1 MISKAHGGGR
11 KRTGSIEWKKKGAV
25 ARVTVDVDG
34 VAVQKRFD
42 LETKDPQAAKLK
54 LKRLVNEGPAATPEA
69 AAAPVKIADFGEKWL
84 TNRETGPR
92 KKECAT
98 YERRFFELVWKP
110 ELGDRT
116 FDSVLVEEIEEVLDK
131 MADGKIMPPPRRPG
145 HVPDP
150 YGYQSIKHAKD
161 TLARIWKGAMRARLA
176 VRNDP
181 QLAEMPDIER
191 ETKARAILT
200 DAEAVQLLEHPAV
213 DAEIKVLFLLSRTV
227 GGLRSGDLNS
237 LDWQAFSPGFQVCTF
252 VRRKTR
258 KKIHLPEHH
267 VVPEA
272 VRAFL
277 DVWHERHGRPA
288 SGPVFPVRRGP
299 RAGQAKKAGNMSYAD
314 RLRRELLKA
323 GVTRRELH
331 HETPTTLPCDFH
343 STRRAFA
350 TAGVGAGMTEQQIM
364 SVGGWSDSKLVTRY
378 RDKLAPKALPAVAAL
393 PDLASDHARLL
404 RKPEPEEKKRGPR

>member
-1 MISKAHGGGR
+1 MADAKRGR
-11 KRTGSIEWKKKGAV
+11 RRTGSIEWKKKGAV

-42 LETKDPQAAKLK
+42 LETKDPQAAALK
-54 LKRLVNEGPAATPEA
+54 LKRLLKEAPTATREA
-69 AAAPVKIADFGEKWL
+69 AAAPVTIADFAEQWL
-84 TNRETGPR
+84 TLRETGPR
-92 KKECAT
+92 RKAAAS
-98 YERRFFELVWKP
+98 YERRYFERIWKP
-110 ELGDRT
+110 AFGNRT
-116 FDSVLVEEIEEVLDK
+116 FDSVRKAEAQKILDR
-131 MADGKIMPPPRRPG
+131 MATGQIMPLPRREG
-145 HVPDP
+145 HVPEP
-150 YGYQSIKHAKD
+150 YGYQSILHAKA
-161 TLARIWKGAMRARLA
+161 TAFRLWKAAMSEELAI
-176 VRNDP
+176 RNVIE
-181 QLAEMPDIER
+181 LLEMPDLER

-200 DAEAVQLLEHPAV
+200 DPEAVQLLEHPDV
-213 DAEIKVLFLLSRTV
+213 DPEIKVLFLLSRTV

-299 RAGQAKKAGNMSYAD
+299 RAGQAKKASNMSYAD

-323 GVTRRELH
+323 GVTRHELH
-331 HETPTTLPCDFH
+331 HETPTTKPCDFH

-378 RDKLAPKALPAVAAL
+378 KDKLAPKALPAVAAL
-393 PDLASDHARLL
+393 PDLAAGHADLL
-404 RKPEPEEKKRGPR
+404 RRREPEKKRGPR